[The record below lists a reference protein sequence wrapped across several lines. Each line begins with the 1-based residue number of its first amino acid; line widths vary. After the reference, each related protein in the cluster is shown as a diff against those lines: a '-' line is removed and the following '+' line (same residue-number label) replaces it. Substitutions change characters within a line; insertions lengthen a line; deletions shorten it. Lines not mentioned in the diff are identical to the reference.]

1 MNLRAARP
9 QHGLALAGLLGV
21 ALWLALAAASASAG
35 VLEPGAVRSAVLNNG
50 LRVIVCERE
59 ATSVVSAEVVIRV
72 GSADDYPE
80 APGIAHL
87 LEHLCW
93 TGGAGENPCGPIE
106 DVGGIT
112 NAGTLRDYTR
122 FYATVPAG
130 NLTLALTALS
140 RMVLQSSFEGSAIR
154 REGAAIFQESAGRG
168 DLPRAILNDLA
179 FEELYG
185 TGHPYSQRIE
195 GDRTAV
201 SSITS
206 GQVGA
211 FHRAWYVPNNMA
223 VVIVGNLAFDDALA
237 TVEALFGGLL
247 PRPLPPRSRE
257 VPPRPA
263 PGAEVMVRTP
273 FRQAYIM
280 AAFIGPAA
288 DEYRQVCASD
298 LLITL
303 LSHGNSGRLV
313 TALRETQQ
321 LASAVGVDFL
331 TSRDRALFGV
341 WAACDPQR
349 VPEVRQVIRS
359 ELARL
364 AAEPVPPAELGAGKR
379 LLAAGYSFANEIP
392 SDQAATLGFYEAIDS
407 YRAATYYSPR
417 VRSLRPRD
425 VSWVASWYAAEPVWI
440 LLIPESAEQ

>member
-9 QHGLALAGLLGV
+9 GYALPLAALLGLG
-21 ALWLALAAASASAG
+21 LWLALAAASASAG
-35 VLEPGAVRSAVLNNG
+35 VLEPGTVRSAVLNNG

-59 ATSVVSAEVVIRV
+59 ATSVVSAEVVIRA

-93 TGGAGENPCGPIE
+93 TGGPGQNPRGPIE

-130 NLTLALTALS
+130 NLPLALTALS
-140 RMVLQSSFEGSAIR
+140 QMVLPSSFEEGAIR
-154 REGAAIFQESAGRG
+154 REAAAIFQESAERG

-195 GDRTAV
+195 GDETAI
-201 SSITS
+201 SSITR
-206 GQVGA
+206 GQVEA
-211 FHRAWYVPNNMA
+211 LHRAWYVPNNMA
-223 VVIVGNLAFDDALA
+223 VVIVGNVALDDALA
-237 TVEALFGGLL
+237 AVEALFGGLL

-257 VPPRPA
+257 VPPRPS
-263 PGAEVMVRTP
+263 PGAELIVRTP
-273 FRQAYIM
+273 FRQAYVM
-280 AAFIGPAA
+280 AAFVGPAG
-288 DEYRQVCASD
+288 DEYTQVCASD

-303 LSHGNSGRLV
+303 LSHGNTGRLV
-313 TALRETQQ
+313 TALRDTRQ

-331 TSRDRALFGV
+331 TQRDRALFGV
-341 WAACDPQR
+341 WAVCDAER
-349 VPEVRQVIRS
+349 VPEVKRVIRS

-364 AAEPVPPAELGAGKR
+364 AAEPVPPSEFSAAKR

-417 VRSLRPRD
+417 VRSLRPAD
-425 VSWVASWYAAEPVWI
+425 VSRVASWYSAEPVWI
-440 LLIPESAEQ
+440 VLTPESAER

>member
-93 TGGAGENPCGPIE
+93 TGGAGESPRDPIE

-154 REGAAIFQESAGRG
+154 REGAAIFQESAERG

-195 GDRTAV
+195 GDSTAV

-223 VVIVGNLAFDDALA
+223 VV
-237 TVEALFGGLL
+237 
-247 PRPLPPRSRE
+247 
-257 VPPRPA
+257 
-263 PGAEVMVRTP
+263 M
-273 FRQAYIM
+273 AYIM